1 MEIAK
6 MKIVYYSNFINHH
19 QANVA
24 DELYRLTGGNYSFV
38 ELCPIFDWL
47 LKSGYPDLS
56 TRPYVLQAWKS
67 EENRMKAM
75 EMLYDSDVALFS
87 CPESLKYEVLRAK
100 TGKLTFD
107 VGERWLKKG
116 WLNLASPRLLRFLR
130 HYYTTLSHQNVYALC
145 SSAFA
150 SNDYY
155 KLNCFKDKCFKWGY
169 FTKVEDF
176 PFGSSAN
183 FDASSEG
190 TGAHLMWCARFL
202 RWKHP
207 ELPVKLAKRL
217 KNRNYKFIIDMYGS
231 GEELEHTKELAEK
244 LDVMDV
250 VRFQGNLPN
259 DEVLKQMRHHQIF
272 LFTSD
277 RNEGWGAVLN
287 ESMSNGCAVVASDM
301 IGSVPFLIEDGV
313 NGLIFK
319 SESLDSLETKVVS
332 LLDSVDYRRTIAMNA
347 IKTMRDVWS
356 PTNAAKQFFALTE
369 ALLTNNN
376 IMIPKIGPCSRA
388 YPIIVK

>member
-1 MEIAK
+1 
-6 MKIVYYSNFINHH
+6 MKLVFITNYINHH
-19 QANVA
+19 QIPLA
-24 DELYRLTGGNYSFV
+24 DEFYRLLGDDYKYIATDA
-38 ELCPIFDWL
+38 LPDWL
-47 LKSGYPDLS
+47 IKGGYDPSINRL
-56 TRPYVLQAWKS
+56 YVVRAYESEDAKRMALQLANDADVVIIGS
-67 EENRMKAM
+67 APEDYVRERIKA
-75 EMLYDSDVALFS
+75 
-87 CPESLKYEVLRAK
+87 
-100 TGKLTFD
+100 GKLTFRYN
-107 VGERWLKKG
+107 ERW
-116 WLNLASPRLLRFLR
+116 
-130 HYYTTLSHQNVYALC
+130 
-145 SSAFA
+145 
-150 SNDYY
+150 
-155 KLNCFKDKCFKWGY
+155 FKDKPWYLSGPRAWYYFWHDHIRYRNKPLYMLAASAYTCRDVNTIGAYKNKCFKWGY

-183 FDASSEG
+183 FDVSIEG

-259 DEVLKQMRHHQIF
+259 DEILKQMRHHQIF

-347 IKTMRDVWS
+347 IKTMRDVWC
-356 PTNAAKQFFALTE
+356 PKNAAIQFLRLINALK
-369 ALLTNNN
+369 TND
-376 IMIPKIGPCSRA
+376 IDLIPSDGPCSLS
-388 YPIIVK
+388 PMI